1 MFPLKYFRCVV
12 VCDKVQRYQFYF
24 SMHSWTTCFS
34 TCNCNLEDLLQD
46 IRSLIHADNTII
58 PSTDKH
64 KFIQKCN
71 LAMKCFEP
79 NILQL
84 NIGKCKYIVI
94 NPSKAFKKENLVL
107 GKVILKYS
115 DTLKYL
121 GVYISSDGLISKD
134 VKYYLNIVR
143 PTVTIKYTNF
153 CILDRNAPLH
163 VELDVLDKCA
173 TPSLLYGCEVWE
185 KHFRDVEIIYRSGI
199 KAALGI
205 NNEIVYIELGK
216 YPLES
221 KIKLLQYKLW
231 SYINCGHI

>member
-1 MFPLKYFRCVV
+1 MGDLFEYLR
-12 VCDKVQRYQFYF
+12 
-24 SMHSWTTCFS
+24 
-34 TCNCNLEDLLQD
+34 CNCTVEDLLQD
-46 IRSLIHADNTII
+46 IHSLIHADDTII
-58 PSTDKH
+58 LSTDKQ

-71 LAMKCFEP
+71 LAMKFFES
-79 NILQL
+79 NRLQL

-107 GKVILKYS
+107 GKGILKYT
-115 DTLKYL
+115 DTLKYP

-153 CILDRNAPLH
+153 CILNRNAPLH
-163 VELDVLDKCA
+163 VKLDVLDKCA
-173 TPSLLYGCEVWE
+173 TPSLLYDCEVWG

-199 KAALGI
+199 KVALGI
-205 NNEIVYIELGK
+205 RCGTNNEIVYIESGK

-221 KIKLLQYKLW
+221 KIKRLQYKFW
-231 SYINCGHI
+231 SYINSYSHLNPDSAIAKVLRLDVTKN